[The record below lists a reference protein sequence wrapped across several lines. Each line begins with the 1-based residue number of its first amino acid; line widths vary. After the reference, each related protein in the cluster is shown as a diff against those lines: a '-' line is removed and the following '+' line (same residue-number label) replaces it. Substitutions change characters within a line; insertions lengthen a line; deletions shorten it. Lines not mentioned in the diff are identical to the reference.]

1 MKCLLHNEGNVL
13 SVQGALL
20 WVVNVVSTDVG
31 VLEGSAGGLYVKTD
45 GKDRVGLVNVGCEV
59 DKV

>member
-1 MKCLLHNEGNVL
+1 MEL
-13 SVQGALL
+13 SVECALL
-20 WVVNVVSTDVG
+20 WVVDVVSTVVG
-31 VLEGSAGGLYVKTD
+31 VLNGSAGGLYVKTD